1 MWSSANDGPNLND
14 PSQPARTGG
23 LNADKLDNYEG
34 LWYQSG
40 YNLGDTRGVGVIGD
54 PFLPEVLGREKDLP

>member
-40 YNLGDTRGVGVIGD
+40 YNLGDTRGVGVIVIHSYQ
-54 PFLPEVLGREKDLP
+54 VLGREKIFP